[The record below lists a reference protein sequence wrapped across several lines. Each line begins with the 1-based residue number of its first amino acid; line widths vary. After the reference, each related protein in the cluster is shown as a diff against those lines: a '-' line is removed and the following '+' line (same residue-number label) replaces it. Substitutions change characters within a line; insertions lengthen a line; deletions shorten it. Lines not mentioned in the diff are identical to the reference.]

1 MTKVSVIIP
10 TYNRAGFLRE
20 ALESVWNQT
29 YQDFELIVA
38 DDGSDDD
45 TPQVV
50 AGCGDRLRYLRL
62 EHGGVSAARN
72 AGLAAATAPYLAFL
86 DSDDL
91 WAPEMLAT
99 GIDYMETHP
108 ECGLVCSDFAV
119 GEIRGGSAPVRW
131 ESFLGVRRAHQLL
144 QTAGFPEL
152 LSGNFV
158 SLCTAV
164 VRTSEAREVGGFDE
178 SLLYME
184 DWDFALRVAARR
196 PIGFINR
203 ILAYSRRHGENLSDD
218 WRAMEWAAAHVF
230 HKIESDPEIARLWR
244 RVLRQKSPAAYYR
257 MGRLMFY
264 EMGGSQARP
273 FLWESVRRRWWWNR
287 AWRYLLLSF
296 MPRSGMELLRS
307 FHNRRQK
314 RGRRRK
320 AAGTQS
326 ETSVPDPSR
335 AAGEKRYRS
344 VPRAG
349 PE

>member
-1 MTKVSVIIP
+1 MARVSVVIP
-10 TYNRAGFLRE
+10 TYNRAAFLPD
-20 ALESVWNQT
+20 ALESAFAQT
-29 YQDFELIVA
+29 YRDFELIVV

-45 TPQVV
+45 TAQVV
-50 AGCGDRLRYLRL
+50 ARFGDRLRYLRQ
-62 EHGGVSAARN
+62 EHRGVSAARN

-131 ESFLGVRRAHQLL
+131 ESFLGVRRAHRLV

-152 LSGNFV
+152 LDGNFV

-164 VRTSEAREVGGFDE
+164 VRTSAAREVGGFDE
-178 SLLYME
+178 SFLYME
-184 DWDFALRVAARR
+184 DWDFALRVGARR

-203 ILAYSRRHGENLSDD
+203 ILAYSRRHRGNLSND
-218 WRAMEWAAAHVF
+218 WRAMEWAAAQVF
-230 HKIESDPEIARLWR
+230 QKIESDPEIARRWR
-244 RVLRQKSPAAYYR
+244 RVLRRRSPAAYYR

-264 EMGGSQARP
+264 EIGVSQARL

-296 MPRSGMELLRS
+296 MPRSGIEFVRS
-307 FHNRRQK
+307 FRR
-314 RGRRRK
+314 RGQERRRRRK
-320 AAGTQS
+320 MAATES
-326 ETSVPDPSR
+326 EISGPDPSR
-335 AAGEKRYRS
+335 AADKKWRRD
-344 VPRAG
+344 VPKAG
-349 PE
+349 PK